1 MICASRCSDAT
12 RAVSLSLADA
22 AGTCRAAVVGVAGP
36 RLTEDER
43 QILRARP
50 PWGFILF
57 KRNCGSPEQV
67 RQLVSELRS
76 ASNRPDAPI
85 LIDQEGGR
93 VQRLQ
98 PPHWPARPPARQI
111 GALAEED
118 RAAGR
123 EAAFLLAR
131 LIAHDLRGLGITV
144 NCAPVLDLALPE
156 QTSAIGDRAFSAD
169 PELVAELGQ
178 SAIAGHLAGGVLPVI
193 KHLPGH
199 GRARVDSHVALPV
212 VECAR
217 PVLAASDWTPFR
229 ACAGAPLAITAHL
242 LYTALDR
249 QRPATLSPSVIEEVI
264 RGEIGFGGGLLSD
277 DLSMAALGGSLG
289 ERAARAR
296 EAGCDIALHCNG
308 RQGEMIEVLE
318 AAGPL
323 EGAGAARLA
332 RALAQRTPP
341 GAFDPIAAEAQLAD
355 LLRSVG
361 HYHAE
366 GIA

>member
-1 MICASRCSDAT
+1 L
-12 RAVSLSLADA
+12 LSLADA
-22 AGTCRAAVVGVAGP
+22 AGTCRAAVVGVAGL

-57 KRNCGSPEQV
+57 RRNCGSPEQV
-67 RQLVSELRS
+67 RQLIGELRN
-76 ASNRPDAPI
+76 ASNRPEAPI

-98 PPHWPARPPARQI
+98 PPHWPARPAARRI
-111 GALAEED
+111 GALAEQD
-118 RAAGR
+118 AAAGR

-131 LIAHDLRGLGITV
+131 LIAHDLYALGITV

-156 QTSAIGDRAFSAD
+156 QTSAIGDRAFSPD
-169 PELVAELGQ
+169 PEIVAELGR

-212 VECAR
+212 VESAR
-217 PVLAASDWTPFR
+217 SALAASDWVPFR
-229 ACAGAPLAITAHL
+229 ANAGAPLALTAHL
-242 LYTALDR
+242 MYTALDR
-249 QRPATLSPSVIEEVI
+249 ERPATLSRAIIGEVV
-264 RGEIGFGGGLLSD
+264 RGEIGFGGALLSD
-277 DLSMAALGGSLG
+277 DLSMGALGGSLG

-296 EAGCDIALHCNG
+296 EAGCDIAVHCNG
-308 RQGEMIEVLE
+308 RQGEMIEVLD

-341 GAFDPIAAEAQLAD
+341 GAFDPVAAEAQLVEF
-355 LLRSVG
+355 LRCVAPQHHG
-361 HYHAE
+361 L